1 MGHSLEKL
9 REFQIPE
16 LYKGLVVQ
24 AGETEGE
31 EVRIWGKDLLQRE
44 EVQASEKETEVR
56 KIRRLFYEMW
66 NILFFF
72 PQKTSL

>member
-9 REFQIPE
+9 RESQIPE

-31 EVRIWGKDLLQRE
+31 GVKIWGKDLLQRKE
-44 EVQASEKETEVR
+44 IQVSEKER
-56 KIRRLFYEMW
+56 DRSGK
-66 NILFFF
+66 NQKFF
-72 PQKTSL
+72 L